1 LAQISVFPFAIPSNL
16 LYSPPADR
24 VETRV
29 HISLGC
35 AMDSDNIVK
44 RATRREI
51 LQGARALAAGWAIFH
66 IFPHVLAGAT
76 PQFAPQGGAAPGDA
90 LAAARARFGK
100 VPIESTKLSEN
111 LTLLRG
117 PGGNVVVLN
126 GKDGKLLVDTFT
138 QLAWDR
144 FKKALNE
151 ISKAPV
157 KLAIDSHWHWDHT
170 DNNANVRGAGAT
182 LIAHENTL
190 KRLKETHDLDVIGLH
205 FDPSPE
211 NALPQKTF
219 KESYQMN
226 FSGEHVALGHIAPA
240 HTDSD
245 IYIHFQKANVLHM
258 GDVFFNGIYCYIDRE
273 TKGSIGGMIAGA
285 TKMLAMVDNDTKIV
299 PGHGPLGN
307 KTDLRKFRDMLVN
320 ARARVQKLK
329 SSGKSLEEAIA
340 AKPLTDLDPV
350 WGKGVLSSDA
360 FVHVVYTT
368 L

>member
-1 LAQISVFPFAIPSNL
+1 MN
-16 LYSPPADR
+16 
-24 VETRV
+24 
-29 HISLGC
+29 
-35 AMDSDNIVK
+35 SDNVVK
-44 RATRREI
+44 QTTRREI
-51 LQGARALAAGWAIFH
+51 LRGAGALAGGLAVSH
-66 IFPHVLAGAT
+66 IFPKVLSSAMPRFAQQSGA
-76 PQFAPQGGAAPGDA
+76 PNGDA

-100 VPIESTKLSEN
+100 VPIEATRLSET

-117 PGGNVVVLN
+117 PGGNVVVLS

-144 FKKALNE
+144 FAKTLAE

-157 KLAIDSHWHWDHT
+157 RLAIDSHWHWDHT
-170 DNNANVRGAGAT
+170 DNNANVRAAGAT
-182 LIAHENTL
+182 LIAHENTQ
-190 KRLKETHDLDVIGLH
+190 KRLKESHDLDVIGLH

-211 NALPQKTF
+211 NALPQRTF
-219 KESYQMN
+219 KESYQLN

-258 GDVFFNGIYCYIDRE
+258 GDAFFNGIYCYIDKE

-285 TKMLAMVDNDTKIV
+285 TKMLAMVDRETKIV

-307 KTDLRKFRDMLVN
+307 KADLRKFRDMMVI
-320 ARARVQKLK
+320 ARARVEKLK
-329 SSGKSLEEAIA
+329 ASGKSLEQAVA
-340 AKPLTDLDPV
+340 AKPLADLDRE

>member
-1 LAQISVFPFAIPSNL
+1 L
-16 LYSPPADR
+16 
-24 VETRV
+24 E
-29 HISLGC
+29 
-35 AMDSDNIVK
+35 SDNIVK

-51 LQGARALAAGWAIFH
+51 LRAAGALTGGWALSH
-66 IFPHVLAGAT
+66 AFPNVLAGAT
-76 PQFAPQGGAAPGDA
+76 PRFAQQGGAAAADA

-100 VPIESTKLSEN
+100 VPIESAKLSEN

-117 PGGNVVVLN
+117 PGGNVVLLS

-144 FKKALNE
+144 FKKALDE

-170 DNNANVRGAGAT
+170 DNNANVHGAGAI

-211 NALPQKTF
+211 NALPHRTF

-258 GDVFFNGIYCYIDRE
+258 GDVFFNGIYCYIDKE
-273 TKGSIGGMIAGA
+273 TNGSIGGMIAGA

-307 KTDLRKFRDMLVN
+307 KADLRNFRDMLIT

-329 SSGKSLEEAIA
+329 SSGKSLEQAVA
-340 AKPLTDLDPV
+340 AKPLTDLDPA

>member
-1 LAQISVFPFAIPSNL
+1 
-16 LYSPPADR
+16 
-24 VETRV
+24 
-29 HISLGC
+29 
-35 AMDSDNIVK
+35 MDSGSITK

-51 LQGARALAAGWAIFH
+51 LRATGALAGGWALSH
-66 IFPHVLAGAT
+66 VFPKGLAGA
-76 PQFAPQGGAAPGDA
+76 PPRFAEQSSAAPADA
-90 LAAARARFGK
+90 LVAARTRFGK
-100 VPIESTKLSEN
+100 VPIESAKLSDN

-126 GKDGKLLVDTFT
+126 GSDGKLIVDTFT
-138 QLAWDR
+138 QNAWDG
-144 FKKALNE
+144 FKKTLD
-151 ISKAPV
+151 SLGKAPL

-170 DNNANVRGAGAT
+170 DNNANVRDAGAT
-182 LIAHENTL
+182 LIAHVNTL

-226 FSGEHVALGHIAPA
+226 FSGERIALGHLAPA

-258 GDVFFNGIYCYIDRE
+258 GDVFFNGIYSYIDKE
-273 TKGSIGGMIAGA
+273 TNGSIHGMIAGT

-307 KTDLRKFRDMLVN
+307 KTDLKMFRDMLVT
-320 ARARVQKLK
+320 ARGRVQKLK
-329 SSGKSLEEAIA
+329 SSGKSLEEAVA
-340 AKPLTDLDPV
+340 AKPLSDLDPV
-350 WGKGVLSSDA
+350 WGKGVLNGDA

>member
-1 LAQISVFPFAIPSNL
+1 MN
-16 LYSPPADR
+16 
-24 VETRV
+24 
-29 HISLGC
+29 
-35 AMDSDNIVK
+35 SDNIVK
-44 RATRREI
+44 RPTRREL
-51 LQGARALAAGWAIFH
+51 LQTAGALAGGWALTH
-66 IFPHVLAGAT
+66 VFPEALAGAT
-76 PQFAPQGGAAPGDA
+76 PRFAQQGDAAAADA

-100 VPIESTKLSEN
+100 VPIESAKLSEH

-126 GKDGKLLVDTFT
+126 GADGKLLVDTFT

-144 FKKALNE
+144 FKKTLDDL
-151 ISKAPV
+151 SKAPL
-157 KLAIDSHWHWDHT
+157 KLVIDSHWHWDHT
-170 DNNANVRGAGAT
+170 DNNINVRAAGAT

-258 GDVFFNGIYCYIDRE
+258 GDVFFNGIYCYIDKE
-273 TKGSIGGMIAGA
+273 TKGSIGGMIAGT
-285 TKMLAMVDNDTKIV
+285 TKMLAMVDNDTKII

-307 KTDLRKFRDMLVN
+307 KSDLRKFRDMLVT

-329 SSGKSLEEAIA
+329 SDGKSLEQAVA
-340 AKPLTDLDPV
+340 AKPLSDLDPI
-350 WGKGVLSSDA
+350 WGKGVLNSDA

>member
-1 LAQISVFPFAIPSNL
+1 
-16 LYSPPADR
+16 
-24 VETRV
+24 
-29 HISLGC
+29 
-35 AMDSDNIVK
+35 MDSGSIVK
-44 RATRREI
+44 RATRRDI
-51 LQGARALAAGWAIFH
+51 LQTAGALAGGWVLSH
-66 IFPHVLAGAT
+66 LFPKALAGAT
-76 PQFAPQGGAAPGDA
+76 PLFAQQGSAAPADA

-100 VPIESTKLSEN
+100 VPIESAKLSEN

-117 PGGNVVVLN
+117 PGGNVVVLD

-138 QLAWDR
+138 QGAWDS
-144 FKKALNE
+144 FKKTLDG
-151 ISKAPV
+151 IGKAPV

-170 DNNANVRGAGAT
+170 DNNANVRGTGAT

-219 KESYQMN
+219 KESYQMD
-226 FSGEHVALGHIAPA
+226 FSGEHVALGHLAPA

-245 IYIHFQKANVLHM
+245 IFIHFQKSNVLHM
-258 GDVFFNGIYCYIDRE
+258 GDVFFNGIYCYIDKE
-273 TKGSIGGMIAGA
+273 TNGSIGGMIAGA
-285 TKMLAMVDNDTKIV
+285 NKMLAMVDNETKIV

-307 KTDLRKFRDMLVN
+307 KSDLKMFRDMMVT
-320 ARARVQKLK
+320 ARDRVRKLK
-329 SSGKSLEEAIA
+329 SSGKSLEEAVA
-340 AKPLTDLDPV
+340 AKPLSDLDPV
-350 WGKGVLSSDA
+350 WGKGVLNSDA

>member
-1 LAQISVFPFAIPSNL
+1 
-16 LYSPPADR
+16 
-24 VETRV
+24 
-29 HISLGC
+29 
-35 AMDSDNIVK
+35 MDSGNIVK
-44 RATRREI
+44 GAKRREI
-51 LQGARALAAGWAIFH
+51 LQGAGALASGWALSH
-66 IFPHVLAGAT
+66 IFPEALRGA
-76 PQFAPQGGAAPGDA
+76 PPRFAQQVGVTATGA

-100 VPIESTKLSEN
+100 VPISSSKLSEN
-111 LTLLRG
+111 LTLLTG
-117 PGGNVVVLN
+117 PGGNVVVLS

-138 QLAWDR
+138 QLAWER
-144 FKKALNE
+144 FAKSLNE

-157 KLAIDSHWHWDHT
+157 RFAIDSHWHWDHT
-170 DNNANVRGAGAT
+170 DNNANVRAAGAT

-190 KRLKETHDLDVIGLH
+190 KRMKETHDLDVIGLH

-211 NALPQKTF
+211 NALPQRTF

-226 FSGEHVALGHIAPA
+226 LSGEHVALGYIAPA

-258 GDVFFNGIYCYIDRE
+258 GDVFFNGSYCYIDKE
-273 TKGSIGGMIAGA
+273 TNGSIGGMIAGA
-285 TKMLAMVDNDTKIV
+285 NKMLAMVDSNTKIV

-307 KTDLRKFRDMLVN
+307 KTDLRKFRDMLVV

-329 SSGKSLEEAIA
+329 SSGKSLEQSVA
-340 AKPLTDLDPV
+340 AKPLTDLDAV

-360 FVHVVYTT
+360 FVHIVYTT

>member
-1 LAQISVFPFAIPSNL
+1 
-16 LYSPPADR
+16 
-24 VETRV
+24 
-29 HISLGC
+29 
-35 AMDSDNIVK
+35 MDSVNTDQ

-51 LQGARALAAGWAIFH
+51 LQATGTLVGGWALSH
-66 IFPHVLAGAT
+66 VFPEALAGAT
-76 PQFAPQGGAAPGDA
+76 PRFAQQGGAAPADA

-100 VPIESTKLSEN
+100 VPIESAKLSES

-126 GKDGKLLVDTFT
+126 GADGKLIVDTFT
-138 QLAWDR
+138 QYAWGS
-144 FKKALNE
+144 FKKTLD
-151 ISKAPV
+151 SLGKAPL

-170 DNNANVRGAGAT
+170 DNNANVRGAGAI

-190 KRLKETHDLDVIGLH
+190 MRLKETHDLDVIGLH

-211 NALPQKTF
+211 NALPEKTF

-226 FSGEHVALGHIAPA
+226 FSGEHVSLGHLAPA

-245 IYIHFQKANVLHM
+245 IYIHFQKGNVLHM
-258 GDVFFNGIYCYIDRE
+258 GDVFFNGIYCYIDKE
-273 TKGSIGGMIAGA
+273 TNGSIGGMIAGA

-307 KTDLRKFRDMLVN
+307 KADLKMFRDMLVT
-320 ARARVQKLK
+320 ARDRVRKLK
-329 SSGKSLEEAIA
+329 SSGRSLEEAVA
-340 AKPLTDLDPV
+340 AKPLSDLDPV
-350 WGKGVLSSDA
+350 WGKGVLNGDA

>member
-1 LAQISVFPFAIPSNL
+1 
-16 LYSPPADR
+16 
-24 VETRV
+24 
-29 HISLGC
+29 
-35 AMDSDNIVK
+35 MDSHSIVK

-51 LQGARALAAGWAIFH
+51 LQSTGALAGGWALSH
-66 IFPHVLAGAT
+66 LFPLALPAA
-76 PQFAPQGGAAPGDA
+76 APRFGQQGGAAPADA

-100 VPIESTKLSEN
+100 VPIESAKLSEN

-126 GKDGKLLVDTFT
+126 GADGKLLVDTFT
-138 QLAWDR
+138 QYAWDG
-144 FKKALNE
+144 FKKSLADLGN
-151 ISKAPV
+151 APV

-170 DNNANVRGAGAT
+170 DNNANVRAAGAT

-190 KRLKETHDLDVIGLH
+190 NRLKETHDLDVIGLH

-219 KESYQMN
+219 KESYQMD
-226 FSGEHVALGHIAPA
+226 FSGEHVALGHLAPA

-273 TKGSIGGMIAGA
+273 TKGSVHGMIAGLS
-285 TKMLAMVDNDTKIV
+285 KMLAMVDNDTTIV

-307 KTDLRKFRDMLVN
+307 KADLRKFHDMLVT

-329 SSGKSLEEAIA
+329 TSGKSLEEAVA
-340 AKPLTDLDPV
+340 AKPLSDLDPV
-350 WGKGVLSSDA
+350 WGQGVLNSDA

>member
-1 LAQISVFPFAIPSNL
+1 
-16 LYSPPADR
+16 
-24 VETRV
+24 
-29 HISLGC
+29 
-35 AMDSDNIVK
+35 MDSNNIVK
-44 RATRREI
+44 QATRREI
-51 LQGARALAAGWAIFH
+51 LQATGACAGGWALSH
-66 IFPHVLAGAT
+66 LFPAGLAGAT
-76 PQFAPQGGAAPGDA
+76 PRFAQQSGAAPADA

-100 VPIESTKLSEN
+100 VPIESAKLSEN

-126 GKDGKLLVDTFT
+126 GADGKLLVDTFT
-138 QLAWDR
+138 QFAWDS
-144 FKKALNE
+144 FKKTLDGLGN
-151 ISKAPV
+151 APV

-182 LIAHENTL
+182 LIAHVNTL

-211 NALPQKTF
+211 NALPQRTF

-245 IYIHFQKANVLHM
+245 IFIHFQKANVLHL
-258 GDVFFNGIYCYIDRE
+258 GDVFFNGTYSYIDRE
-273 TKGSIGGMIAGA
+273 TGGSIGGMIAGA

-307 KTDLRKFRDMLVN
+307 KSELKMFRDMLVT
-320 ARARVQKLK
+320 ARDRVQKLK
-329 SSGKSLEEAIA
+329 SSGKSLEEAVA
-340 AKPLTDLDPV
+340 AKPLSDLDPV
-350 WGKGVLSSDA
+350 WGKGVLNGDA

-368 L
+368 I

>member
-1 LAQISVFPFAIPSNL
+1 
-16 LYSPPADR
+16 
-24 VETRV
+24 
-29 HISLGC
+29 
-35 AMDSDNIVK
+35 MDSGSIVK

-51 LQGARALAAGWAIFH
+51 LQAASAFAGGWGLSH
-66 IFPHVLAGAT
+66 LFPEALAGAT
-76 PQFAPQGGAAPGDA
+76 PRLARQGSPAPADA

-100 VPIESTKLSEN
+100 VPIESAKLSEN

-117 PGGNVVVLN
+117 PGGNVVLLD

-138 QLAWDR
+138 QGAWDS
-144 FKKALNE
+144 FKKTLDG
-151 ISKAPV
+151 IGKAPV

-219 KESYQMN
+219 KESYQIN
-226 FSGEHVALGHIAPA
+226 FSGEHVALGHLAPA

-245 IYIHFQKANVLHM
+245 IYIHFQKSNVLHM
-258 GDVFFNGIYCYIDRE
+258 GDVFFNGIYCYIDKE
-273 TKGSIGGMIAGA
+273 TNGSIGGMIAGA
-285 TKMLAMVDNDTKIV
+285 NKMLAMVDNDTKIV
-299 PGHGPLGN
+299 PGHGPLGT
-307 KTDLRKFRDMLVN
+307 KSDLRMFRDMMVT
-320 ARARVQKLK
+320 ARDRVRKLK
-329 SSGKSLEEAIA
+329 SSGKSLDEAVA
-340 AKPLTDLDPV
+340 AKPLSDLDPI
-350 WGKGVLSSDA
+350 WGKGVLNSDA